1 MSKLIINNSKLKILV
16 FRYRFLGDTILT
28 VPFLQR
34 LREAY
39 PNAHISVL
47 IAPQSGVL
55 LQNCPY
61 INELI
66 EFDTTR
72 FHKYDSGKQAKQS
85 LWENVLKLKKEE
97 FDIAYILKRSFSSAL
112 LAFLAG
118 IPERIG
124 FDTEFR
130 GFLLTKKIP
139 FNLKQSEVI
148 NFLNHLLPPFNEQP
162 DKTNKLFWATEQE
175 KQKALSLINNL
186 TKKTAETQNI
196 IIHAPAAHPL
206 KMWKIEYWAELI
218 KNLKLKYNH
227 NIIFSGSTAD
237 ADYYDELQSLAGIK
251 PDLNL
256 CLTNNTLRE
265 NIAFYELCDFII
277 CVDSGPVH
285 LAAAVNLKGLAI
297 FGPTDPIRWQPWSD
311 NIKIIQAPIN
321 LACRPCNLKPT
332 CQNIECLSELKP
344 DFVLDNFLQF

>member
-1 MSKLIINNSKLKILV
+1 MIINNKKLKILV

-85 LWENVLKLKKEE
+85 LWDNVLKLKKEK

-118 IPERIG
+118 IPARIG
-124 FDTEFR
+124 FNTEFR

-139 FNLKQSEVI
+139 FDLKQSEVI
-148 NFLNHLLPPFNEQP
+148 NFLNHGVL
-162 DKTNKLFWATEQE
+162 
-175 KQKALSLINNL
+175 
-186 TKKTAETQNI
+186 
-196 IIHAPAAHPL
+196 
-206 KMWKIEYWAELI
+206 
-218 KNLKLKYNH
+218 
-227 NIIFSGSTAD
+227 SGSGDISIDT
-237 ADYYDELQSLAGIK
+237 
-251 PDLNL
+251 
-256 CLTNNTLRE
+256 
-265 NIAFYELCDFII
+265 
-277 CVDSGPVH
+277 
-285 LAAAVNLKGLAI
+285 
-297 FGPTDPIRWQPWSD
+297 
-311 NIKIIQAPIN
+311 
-321 LACRPCNLKPT
+321 
-332 CQNIECLSELKP
+332 
-344 DFVLDNFLQF
+344 VL

>member
-1 MSKLIINNSKLKILV
+1 MTISNKKLKILV

-39 PNAHISVL
+39 PNACISVL

-72 FHKYDSGKQAKQS
+72 FHKYDSGKKAKQS
-85 LWENVLKLKKEE
+85 LWDNVLKLKKEK
-97 FDIAYILKRSFSSAL
+97 FDIAYILKRSFSSAV

-118 IPERIG
+118 ITERIG
-124 FDTEFR
+124 FNTEFR
-130 GFLLTKKIP
+130 SFLLTKKIP
-139 FNLKQSEVI
+139 FDLKQSEVI
-148 NFLNHLLPPFNEQP
+148 NFLNHLPAPFNEPP
-162 DKTNKLFWATEQE
+162 DKKNKLFWPTEHE
-175 KQKALSLINNL
+175 KQKALSLINSLNKKKPE
-186 TKKTAETQNI
+186 TKNI

-218 KNLKLKYNH
+218 KKLKIQNH
-227 NIIFSGSTAD
+227 NIIFSGSSAD
-237 ADYYDELQSLAGIK
+237 NDYYAELQSLAGVK
-251 PDLNL
+251 ADLNL
-256 CLTNNTLRE
+256 CLTDNTLRE
-265 NIAFYELCDFII
+265 NIAVYELCDFII
-277 CVDSGPVH
+277 CVDSGPLH

-297 FGPTDPIRWQPWSD
+297 FGPTDPVRWQPWSD
-311 NIKIIQAPIN
+311 NIKVIQAPIN
-321 LACRPCNLKPT
+321 LPCRPCNLKPI
-332 CQNIECLSELKP
+332 CQNIDCVTELKP
-344 DFVLDNFLQF
+344 DFVLQNFLEL